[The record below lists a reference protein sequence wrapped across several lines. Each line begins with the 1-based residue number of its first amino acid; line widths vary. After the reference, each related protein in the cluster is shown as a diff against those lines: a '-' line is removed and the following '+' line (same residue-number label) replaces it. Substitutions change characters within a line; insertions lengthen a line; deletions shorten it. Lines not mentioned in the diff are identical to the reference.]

1 MGNIKI
7 STKNIGGTEKAS
19 VQLVSGSVNIIEGT
33 SFSGKSSLMRGVLL
47 GLVGAPNVHRD
58 EIEKLQLNATEQSKP
73 KPDSPLLRRG
83 SSEGLV
89 VIEHDGVKIEAKL
102 PMNGRISGKG
112 SNEKAV
118 YTSMLSDLP
127 KTSLYSAVFD
137 GENGDDFEWVST
149 VVSEAKHYIVWQN
162 VLRPINQ
169 ELVTI
174 RAKFEQWKSSKG
186 DGDARKEEIGEKL
199 DELEEEIDVLRKA
212 QGVMDD
218 KKTSNLKT
226 AETQHRTHAAE
237 YNRLSTLVQGL
248 KVENESQLRRIA
260 AAKAQKKI
268 AERRLDEAED
278 LENTELIEP
287 DITKLEAAIQKAQG
301 DYDAVKGDAPP
312 STQNLIDVWQAEK
325 IAGPKLTEA
334 LETELEKLGDESK
347 VGEAIENLKKAKSN
361 KDSEVRKFMETRSKI
376 GSASQ
381 MAAAARSEIKA
392 ANQTIADANVNMG
405 AKAADLPKNEEDLAK
420 SERQYKK
427 SEKEVADLQA
437 EVAGG
442 DSAELKKLTTER
454 KDLQDE
460 KDSLESSTTFELRLT
475 SLQMM
480 PNEGILLTEDLG
492 EHILGDGSGGKS
504 RKSLVNSN
512 LTDIGSAEVRSLIK
526 AEIDNGILVDIGPT
540 TDWVSETVENQQ
552 QQTRR
557 IFNEIGTTLFEK
569 MPNSRIKSVELNTDY
584 EIRQTWDDGQ
594 TTGLTGS
601 GGERALTAAAILIAM
616 RKAFTPD
623 IPLLMID
630 GVLEKLDVSKRKI
643 LLDFL
648 KDYAETDGV
657 TIVVSL
663 LNEKET
669 EVKVSTL

>member
-47 GLVGAPNVHRD
+47 GLVGAPNEHRD
-58 EIEKLQLNATEQSKP
+58 EIERLHLNDTDPESH
-73 KPDSPLLRRG
+73 SPLLRRG

-89 VIEHDGVKIEAKL
+89 VIEHDGGKIEARL
-102 PMNGRISGKG
+102 PLSGRVSGKG

-127 KTSLYSAVFD
+127 KTNLYSAVFD
-137 GENGDDFEWVST
+137 GDNGDDFEWVST

-162 VLRPINQ
+162 VLRPIKQ
-169 ELVTI
+169 ELVTV

-186 DGDARKEEIGEKL
+186 DGDARKEEI
-199 DELEEEIDVLRKA
+199 DERLEELDGEIDVLRKA
-212 QGVMDD
+212 QGAIDD
-218 KKTSNLKT
+218 KLRSNLKT
-226 AETQHRTHAAE
+226 AETQHRTHAAD
-237 YNRLSTLVQGL
+237 YNHLATEIQVL
-248 KVENESQLRRIA
+248 KAENESQLRRIA
-260 AAKAQKKI
+260 AANAQKKI
-268 AERRLDEAED
+268 AVRRLDEAED
-278 LENTELIEP
+278 LENTELIAP
-287 DITKLEAAIQKAQG
+287 DVPKLDAAIQKAQKNV
-301 DYDAVKGDAPP
+301 DAASGDANPTVKKIVREYLKVKDSTPP
-312 STQNLIDVWQAEK
+312 SLAKVIEMAEK
-325 IAGPKLTEA
+325 ELGDDSKLTAA
-334 LETELEKLGDESK
+334 LEELRK
-347 VGEAIENLKKAKSN
+347 VKTD
-361 KDSEVRKFMETRSKI
+361 KDNQVRKFMETRSKI

-381 MAAAARSEIKA
+381 MAANARSEIKYA
-392 ANQTIADANVNMG
+392 TQTIADANANMG
-405 AKAADLPKNEEDLAK
+405 VKAADLPKMEEDFAS
-420 SERQYKK
+420 SERQYKL
-427 SEKEVADLQA
+427 SEKEVKTLRAQ
-437 EVAGG
+437 VAGG
-442 DSAELKKLTTER
+442 DSPELKKLTSES
-454 KDLQDE
+454 KALQDE

-492 EHILGDGSGGKS
+492 EHILGNGSGGKAN
-504 RKSLVNSN
+504 KGLVNSN
-512 LTDIGSAEVRSLIK
+512 LMDIGSPEVRSLIK
-526 AEIDNGILVDIGPT
+526 AEIDNGILVNIGPT

-557 IFNEIGTTLFEK
+557 IFNEVGTTLFEK
-569 MPNSRIKSVELNTDY
+569 MPNSRIKSVELDTDY
-584 EIRQTWDDGQ
+584 RLRQTWDNGE
-594 TTGLTGS
+594 TTGLAGS

-623 IPLLMID
+623 IPILMID
-630 GVLEKLDVSKRKI
+630 GVLEKLDISKRKI

>member
-47 GLVGAPNVHRD
+47 GLVGAPNEHRD
-58 EIEKLQLNATEQSKP
+58 EIERLHLNDTDPESH
-73 KPDSPLLRRG
+73 SPLLRRG

-89 VIEHDGVKIEAKL
+89 VIEHDGGKIEARL
-102 PMNGRISGKG
+102 PLSGRVSGKG

-127 KTSLYSAVFD
+127 KTNLYSAVFD
-137 GENGDDFEWVST
+137 GDNGDDFEWVST

-162 VLRPINQ
+162 VLRPIKQ
-169 ELVTI
+169 ELVTV

-186 DGDARKEEIGEKL
+186 DGDARKEEI
-199 DELEEEIDVLRKA
+199 DERLEELDGEIDVLRKA
-212 QGVMDD
+212 QGAIDD
-218 KKTSNLKT
+218 KLRSNLKT
-226 AETQHRTHAAE
+226 AETQHRTHAAD
-237 YNRLSTLVQGL
+237 YNHLATEIQVL
-248 KVENESQLRRIA
+248 KAENESQLRRIA
-260 AAKAQKKI
+260 AANAQKKI
-268 AERRLDEAED
+268 AVRRLDEAED
-278 LENTELIEP
+278 LENTELIAP
-287 DITKLEAAIQKAQG
+287 DVPKLEAAIQKAQEE
-301 DYDAVKGDAPP
+301 YDSVRKDAPP
-312 STQNLIDVWQAEK
+312 STVRIIDVWLEEK
-325 IAGPKLTEA
+325 IAGPKLEEVIQSERA
-334 LETELEKLGDESK
+334 ELGDKSK
-347 VGEAIENLKKAKSN
+347 LAEAGEILKKVKAN

-381 MAAAARSEIKA
+381 MAAAARSEIKS
-392 ANQTIADANVNMG
+392 ANQTIADANANMG
-405 AKAADLPKNEEDLAK
+405 VKAADLPKMEEDFAS
-420 SERQYKK
+420 SERQYKL
-427 SEKEVADLQA
+427 SEKEVKTLRAQ
-437 EVAGG
+437 VAGG
-442 DSAELKKLTTER
+442 DSPELKKLTSES
-454 KDLQDE
+454 KALQDE

-492 EHILGDGSGGKS
+492 EHILGNGSGGKAN
-504 RKSLVNSN
+504 KGLVNSN
-512 LTDIGSAEVRSLIK
+512 LMDIGSPEVRSLIK
-526 AEIDNGILVDIGPT
+526 AEIDNGILVNIGPT

-557 IFNEIGTTLFEK
+557 IFNEVGTTLFEK
-569 MPNSRIKSVELNTDY
+569 MPNSRIKSVELDTDY
-584 EIRQTWDDGQ
+584 RLRQTWDNGE
-594 TTGLTGS
+594 TTGLAGS

-623 IPLLMID
+623 IPILMID

>member
-19 VQLVSGSVNIIEGT
+19 VQLGSGSVNIIEGA
-33 SFSGKSSLMRGVLL
+33 SFTGKSSLMRGVHL
-47 GLVGAPNVHRD
+47 GLVGPPDEHRD
-58 EIEKLQLNATEQSKP
+58 EIERLHLNDTDPTSG
-73 KPDSPLLRRG
+73 SPLLRRG

-89 VIEHDGVKIEAKL
+89 TIEQDGVKIEAKL
-102 PMNGRISGKG
+102 PISGRISGKG

-127 KTSLYSAVFD
+127 KTNLYSAVFD
-137 GENGDDFEWVST
+137 EDNGDDFEWVST

-199 DELEEEIDVLRKA
+199 DELDEEIDVLRKA

-218 KKTSNLKT
+218 KKASNLKT
-226 AETQHRTHAAE
+226 AETQHRTHAAD
-237 YNRLSTLVQGL
+237 YNKLSTLVQGL
-248 KVENESQLRRIA
+248 KAENASQLRRIDA
-260 AAKAQKKI
+260 ANAQKKI

-278 LENTELIEP
+278 LENTELIAP
-287 DITKLEAAIQKAQG
+287 DIPKLEAAIQKAQE

-334 LETELEKLGDESK
+334 LESELEKLGDESK

-361 KDSEVRKFMETRSKI
+361 KDSEIRKFMDTRSKI

-512 LTDIGSAEVRSLIK
+512 LTDIGIPEVRSLIK

-623 IPLLMID
+623 IPILMID
-630 GVLEKLDVSKRKI
+630 GVLEKLDVSKRKV